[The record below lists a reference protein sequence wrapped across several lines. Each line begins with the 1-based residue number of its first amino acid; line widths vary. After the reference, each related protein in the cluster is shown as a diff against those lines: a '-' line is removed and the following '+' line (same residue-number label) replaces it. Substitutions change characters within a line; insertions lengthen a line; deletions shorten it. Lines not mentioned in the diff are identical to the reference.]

1 MAAAVLYIHGFISSP
16 QSIKAQQTGA
26 FMAALEPA
34 VSCRVP
40 ALPNT
45 PQATLDTVEYELQ
58 ALLASHERVGLIGSS
73 LGGFF
78 ATVLAEK
85 YALPAVLINP
95 AVRPHNLIRH
105 YIGENHNPYTDEYF
119 QITLGHTEELARM
132 EPSSL
137 TPERY
142 WVLLQEGDETLDYRN
157 AQSYYSACRMTVEPG
172 GDHSFTTY
180 EQYLPDIAVFLN
192 LTEQ

>member
-1 MAAAVLYIHGFISSP
+1 MAHAVLYIHGFISSP
-16 QSIKAQQTGA
+16 QSIKAQQTVA
-26 FMAALEPA
+26 YMAARNPP

-45 PQATLDTVEYELQ
+45 PQATLETVERELQ
-58 ALLASHERVGLIGSS
+58 LLLASHERVGLIGSS

-85 YALPAVLINP
+85 YAVPAVLINP
-95 AVRPHNLIRH
+95 AVRPHRLIRH
-105 YIGENHNPYTDEYF
+105 YVGENHNPYTGESF
-119 QITLGHTEELARM
+119 QITPAHTDELERM
-132 EPSSL
+132 EPASL
-137 TPERY
+137 TRERY
-142 WVLLQEGDETLDYRN
+142 WVLLQEGDETLDYQE

-180 EQYLPDIAVFLN
+180 EQYLPEIAVFLN
-192 LTEQ
+192 LAEQ